1 MSSHAAVKVILRS
14 KATIESP
21 ILLREEA
28 EKAVEQI
35 GAARVQ
41 GGQVA
46 LPWINVSGVD
56 VEAVHLEA
64 RAAPRSG
71 RAGSVTLA

>member
-1 MSSHAAVKVILRS
+1 MSTHAVVKVVLRS

-28 EKAVEQI
+28 EKAVEEV
-35 GAARVQ
+35 GTARVQ

-56 VEAVHLEA
+56 VEAAHLST
-64 RAAPRSG
+64 RAAPRSRQV
-71 RAGSVTLA
+71 RAVA